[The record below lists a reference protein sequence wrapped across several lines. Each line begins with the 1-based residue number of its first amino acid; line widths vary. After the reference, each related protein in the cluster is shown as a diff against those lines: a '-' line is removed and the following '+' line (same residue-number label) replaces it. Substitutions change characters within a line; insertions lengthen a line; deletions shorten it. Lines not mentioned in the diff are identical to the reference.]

1 MKCLKSQGVGLKRCT
16 IIRWNH
22 SIKNLNSFE
31 LWSDMEIKYAEQLSK
46 GKSKNKEVLRALIA
60 ERKKYKEQLNRIRID
75 LQGIMSSIKSQKL
88 KPNLT

>member
-1 MKCLKSQGVGLKRCT
+1 MYYKKVESLNKKSEQL
-16 IIRWNH
+16 
-22 SIKNLNSFE
+22 FE
-31 LWSDMEIKYAEQLSK
+31 LWSEMELKYAEQLSK

-88 KPNLT
+88 KPNLA